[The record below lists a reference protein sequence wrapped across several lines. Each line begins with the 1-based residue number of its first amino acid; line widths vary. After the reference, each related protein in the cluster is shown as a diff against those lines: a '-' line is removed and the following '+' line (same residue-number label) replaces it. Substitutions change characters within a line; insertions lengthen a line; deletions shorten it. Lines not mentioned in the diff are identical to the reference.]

1 MPRRICLV
9 FAAIA
14 VTACSNVS
22 TPDRAAM
29 LSETDAPP
37 TGGAVA
43 DFGKSYCM
51 TPPKDPTAKMR
62 WMDDCISDGI
72 DT

>member
-1 MPRRICLV
+1 MPARFYLAV
-9 FAAIA
+9 AAIA
-14 VTACSNVS
+14 VGACSNVS
-22 TPDRAAM
+22 SPDTAV
-29 LSETDAPP
+29 LLEETKAPP
-37 TGGAVA
+37 SGGAVA

-51 TPPKDPTAKMR
+51 APPKDPTAKIR